1 MSQPCAPPAIGRRTR
16 LTSGCGVVQIIF
28 QEPPQSEYSYCRV
41 TATHLKIRYEEDGNS
56 RGMQNYS
63 MEGEYARRLCS
74 YQLELVLAVAAV
86 ADKKLPQTHDGCH
99 RQFFLMLSCV
109 TGAEPELQQQ
119 FVVPGRRPNRIVA
132 QIFHFL
138 TGL

>member
-1 MSQPCAPPAIGRRTR
+1 MSQPCAPPAIGRRAR
-16 LTSGCGVVQIIF
+16 LTSGSRGVVQIIF
-28 QEPPQSEYSYCRV
+28 QEPPQSEYHGEYSYCRV

-99 RQFFLMLSCV
+99 RQF
-109 TGAEPELQQQ
+109 
-119 FVVPGRRPNRIVA
+119 VPM
-132 QIFHFL
+132 
-138 TGL
+138 